1 MKVSRMMKIHPY
13 GLALSAM
20 LYTLT
25 ATAATMCTLMGCS
38 SGLNID
44 LPTHLQ
50 DRLGTYTLEVR
61 FDAQPSRR
69 YTVDIVDKR
78 TACVE
83 FVSDRITPR
92 FEPKEG
98 ESWVSLGTKICSTPR
113 ANGGNT
119 YGVFDRLGFVT
130 SADGRPHHVQL
141 ELLDADNTPVYRFVS
156 DIPEAS
162 YRRSQPNGPQCA
174 PVCYHASLRAD

>member
-1 MKVSRMMKIHPY
+1 MMKIHPAW
-13 GLALSAM
+13 LALPAM
-20 LYTLT
+20 LFSLT
-25 ATAATMCTLMGCS
+25 ANAVTMCTLIGCS
-38 SGLNID
+38 SGLNIE
-44 LPTHLQ
+44 LPAHLQ
-50 DRLGTYTLEVR
+50 DRLGNYTLEVR
-61 FDAQPSRR
+61 FDAQPARR

-83 FVSDRITPR
+83 FASDRITPR

-98 ESWVSLGTKICSTPR
+98 WVSLGTKICSTPR

-119 YGVFDRLGFVT
+119 YGVFDRLDFVT
-130 SADGRPHHVQL
+130 SADGRPHHVHL
-141 ELLDADNTPVYRFVS
+141 ELLDAENVAVYRFAS